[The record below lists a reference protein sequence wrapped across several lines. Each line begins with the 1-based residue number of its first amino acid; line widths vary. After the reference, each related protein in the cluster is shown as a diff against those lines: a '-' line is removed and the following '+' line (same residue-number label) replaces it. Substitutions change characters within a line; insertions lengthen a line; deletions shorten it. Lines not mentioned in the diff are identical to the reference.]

1 MQAKCKG
8 KVPEIIQLV
17 KNTILKSLKKKAI
30 KNDKTAKARLA
41 YFQLNNKFT
50 KY

>member
-8 KVPEIIQLV
+8 NVTEIIQLV
-17 KNTILKSLKKKAI
+17 KNKILKSLKKKAI
-30 KNDKTAKARLA
+30 KNDKIAKARLA
-41 YFQLNNKFT
+41 YFKLNNKFT